1 MNSTLRAL
9 ISKVEDSENEQNS
22 KVGTGVQPF
31 KKLVK
36 AAMGKRQLILRN
48 KSKSNDFNNNKKN

>member
-1 MNSTLRAL
+1 MNSTLRTL
-9 ISKVEDSENEQNS
+9 ISKVEDSENEQNK
-22 KVGTGVQPF
+22 KVATRFQPF

-48 KSKSNDFNNNKKN
+48 KSKGEDLK